1 MEMPIYTI
9 WMYDTQKGVKKP
21 IKVVD
26 RAPTD
31 WIELKGLLEEAMR
44 MIWLREGRKEA
55 VLGREGRERKVSLL
69 LLPIW
74 RVSILLFR
82 D

>member
-1 MEMPIYTI
+1 MEMPTYTI

-21 IKVVD
+21 IKIVD
-26 RAPTD
+26 HAPTD

-55 VLGREGRERKVSLL
+55 VLGLT
-69 LLPIW
+69 
-74 RVSILLFR
+74 
-82 D
+82 